1 MLRLDVPEKTITER
15 RKNNKGLTMKNKL
28 YVTEI
33 GKTAMNCCL
42 ILLIQT
48 LVAPIVVRAE
58 QTNSQDVIS
67 QLDKIEK
74 LTDQERA
81 TILQDNGKRLHHIQ
95 EILLSEL
102 ASRDDE
108 SKCFAVYLLGEYRF
122 PQAADRLAKII
133 TLKAK
138 VRENSRE
145 WFWDINPV
153 VEALIKIGNPSIPA
167 VVRNLAESD
176 NADVRSL
183 SLKVLCRIDGDKDIV
198 QLRLQKAIAAQKD
211 SNKKARLQAALKALA
226 DSAFEK

>member
-1 MLRLDVPEKTITER
+1 
-15 RKNNKGLTMKNKL
+15 MKNKL